1 MDKNLGL
8 NVLVESLYKVGK
20 PSPVK
25 MVVALYFNSIHWY
38 CKTGVFNSF
47 NDGIAEIFISKF
59 NQVETVSVIV
69 FNSKAISS
77 VNSIMVLFDV
87 IYPWC

>member
-8 NVLVESLYKVGK
+8 NVLVESLYKGGK
-20 PSPVK
+20 PFPVK